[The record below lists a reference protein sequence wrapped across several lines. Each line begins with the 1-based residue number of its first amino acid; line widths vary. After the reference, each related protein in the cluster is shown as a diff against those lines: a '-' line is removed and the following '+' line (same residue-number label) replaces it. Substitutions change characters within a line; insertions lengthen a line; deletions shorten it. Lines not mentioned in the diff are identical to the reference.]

1 MPVELKLFARVP
13 ALILLGA
20 ALGLG
25 GCQCCEEGS
34 NDAPA
39 TTITTATPTTASGAE
54 GDEATTPAEAEVTWY
69 DPTTWFR
76 WLDGEKEPVRKA
88 AAIPF
93 DAYSTLGYQLQWT
106 SFAAVQPGSTLEA
119 VDIFDN
125 VIIARDNRA
134 AFTAISPR
142 SGDIRWAQLQGYGL
156 ANFVGV
162 VKASETILL
171 IEEGQILPIT
181 ADLGQ
186 AVLNS
191 RGKPVVQTL
200 GRVVRTEPLNVGGML
215 LFGTESGH
223 VVAHVTR
230 AGVTSWQY
238 LIGGRVVAKPTL
250 LRNGAAAVVSTN
262 GDVVVLSPEVGSAL
276 GRARVF
282 GAIET
287 PAVAGVDRFFVV
299 SRDQSVYAFDD
310 QTCSPLWRVRT
321 EAQLTSSPS
330 FAEGKVFVQVPGTG
344 LIALDASNG
353 QQAWLNSKI
362 SGSVIG
368 VRKGR
373 VIVWDGAR
381 ASVVEPL
388 RGDIIATVDLPGLKE
403 LRVVPFVDG
412 DLYALWNEGQIS
424 RFVTK

>member
-13 ALILLGA
+13 ALMLMGA
-20 ALGLG
+20 ALAMG
-25 GCQCCEEGS
+25 GCQCCEEGGEE
-34 NDAPA
+34 APVTKA
-39 TTITTATPTTASGAE
+39 TASTAATPAA
-54 GDEATTPAEAEVTWY
+54 GDEAAAPAEAEVIWY
-69 DPTTWFR
+69 DPTTWFT
-76 WLDGEKEPVRKA
+76 WLDGEKKPVRKA

-125 VIIARDNRA
+125 VIVTRDNRS

-156 ANFVGV
+156 AAFVGV
-162 VKASETILL
+162 VKSNETLL
-171 IEEGQILPIT
+171 LVEEGQILPVT

-186 AVLNS
+186 AILNS
-191 RGKPVVQTL
+191 RGAPVVQKL
-200 GRVVRTEPLNVGGML
+200 GRVVRTEPLNVSGML

-223 VVAHVTR
+223 VVAHVAR

-250 LRNGAAAVVSTN
+250 LNNGAAAVVSTS

-276 GRARVF
+276 GRAKVF

-287 PAVAGVDRFFVV
+287 PAVAGPDRFFVV

-310 QTCSPLWRVRT
+310 QSCSPLWRVRT
-321 EAQLTSSPS
+321 EAQLTLPPA
-330 FAEGKVFVQVPGTG
+330 FADGKVFVQVPGKG
-344 LIALDASNG
+344 LMALNASNG
-353 QQAWLNSKI
+353 QQAWLNKTVN
-362 SGSVIG
+362 GSVIG

-373 VIVWDGAR
+373 LIVWDGNR
-381 ASVVEPL
+381 ATVVEPV
-388 RGDIIATVDLPGLKE
+388 RGDVISTVDLPGLKE
-403 LRVVPFVDG
+403 LRVVPFMDG
-412 DLYALWNEGQIS
+412 DLYALWSEGQIS